1 MLENDVQ
8 LRNGVIYTME
18 TLYYIALGLGA
29 SFCAYRAMISKHLLP
44 SALYLAGV
52 SALVT
57 VTLYMLGA
65 SEVAVIELSVGA
77 GLVTVLL
84 VYALS
89 VVGEDVSDP
98 TSIIPKPLAFLLVA
112 GIGGLVIYMTYP
124 LAIQPNANGE
134 VLLADV
140 LWKQR
145 ALDVWVQ
152 IALIFSGVMGVLGL
166 LAEKV
171 NQPETPIHEAHMIG
185 EDHGIAMNCHGLL
198 TQTKIQIEQEL
209 HV

>member
-1 MLENDVQ
+1 M
-8 LRNGVIYTME
+8 TE
-18 TLYYIALGLGA
+18 TFYYIALGLGA

-44 SALYLAGV
+44 STLYLAGV

-65 SEVAVIELSVGA
+65 YEVAVIELSVGA

-98 TSIIPKPLAFLLVA
+98 SSIIPKPLAFLLVA
-112 GIGGLVIYMTYP
+112 GIGGLVIWMAYP

-152 IALIFSGVMGVLGL
+152 VALVFSGVMGVLGL
-166 LAEKV
+166 LAEKA
-171 NQPETPIHEAHMIG
+171 NQHETQIHETHAIG
-185 EDHGIAMNCHGLL
+185 EEHGIA
-198 TQTKIQIEQEL
+198 IQIEQEL

>member
-1 MLENDVQ
+1 M
-8 LRNGVIYTME
+8 TE
-18 TLYYIALGLGA
+18 TFYYILLGLGA

-44 SALYLAGV
+44 STLYLACV
-52 SALVT
+52 SALAT
-57 VTLYMLGA
+57 VTLYLLGA
-65 SEVAVIELSVGA
+65 YEVAVIELSVGA

-89 VVGEDVSDP
+89 VVGEDTFDP
-98 TSIIPKPLAFLLVA
+98 TSIISKPLAFLLVA
-112 GIGGLVIYMTYP
+112 GIGGLVVWMAYP
-124 LAIQPNANGE
+124 LTAQPAASGE

-166 LAEKV
+166 LSEKV
-171 NQPETPIHEAHMIG
+171 HPQEQEMQFHEAQTMH
-185 EDHGIAMNCHGLL
+185 EEHGIAV
-198 TQTKIQIEQEL
+198 QIEQEL